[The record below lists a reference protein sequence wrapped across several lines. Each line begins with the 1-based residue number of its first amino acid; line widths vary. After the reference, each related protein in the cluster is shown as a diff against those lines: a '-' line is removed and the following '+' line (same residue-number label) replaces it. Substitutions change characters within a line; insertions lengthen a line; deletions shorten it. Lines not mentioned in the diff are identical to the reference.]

1 MTTIDLKATIRSA
14 VAAEW
19 PVFAERHPHLAA
31 VVDQE
36 LLVETAA
43 ERLADDPEYKDT
55 MEAASAI
62 GISAANVQD
71 FVVGFVA
78 KFLKLLA

>member
-19 PVFAERHPHLAA
+19 PAFAERHPHLAA
-31 VVDQE
+31 VMDQD
-36 LLVETAA
+36 LVVETAA
-43 ERLADDPEYKDT
+43 DRLADDAEYKET

-62 GISAANVQD
+62 GISAGMVQNY
-71 FVVGFVA
+71 VVDFVA